1 MKTTLKSLKLSQI
14 GRNGQ
19 YYKENTEEDEE
30 LIEKDLNILRGF
42 KVNLVQLN
50 SGLYLQVDVCSR
62 VLQEK
67 NLL

>member
-50 SGLYLQVDVCSR
+50 SGL
-62 VLQEK
+62 
-67 NLL
+67 